1 MPDQNEVT
9 PAPEVSPAAAQQAP
23 IFQIQK
29 IYLKDALFEQPNS
42 PRIFKTQVQPNVN
55 VSISTDSEKIEDGIY
70 EVTIKGSI
78 KGLAGEEILFFVEI
92 EQAGMFELRNLP
104 ENQIEPT
111 LSITCPGII
120 FPSLRYNLADML
132 NRAGFQPIN
141 LTEISFR
148 ALYEQR
154 LAEEAKAAADA
165 AAASTP
171 APAAVAPP
179 PPAAPT
185 PSTPPAPV
193 MQEGMEVVVE
203 DGRVVVKPAAQ

>member
-1 MPDQNEVT
+1 MPDQIEAT
-9 PAPEVSPAAAQQAP
+9 PAPETTPAVPTQQAP

-42 PRIFKTQVQPNVN
+42 PQILRTQAQPNVS
-55 VSISTDSEKIEDGIY
+55 VSISTDSEKIEDGVY

-78 KGLAGEEILFFVEI
+78 KGLVGEEILFFVEI

-171 APAAVAPP
+171 APAV
-179 PPAAPT
+179 APT
-185 PSTPPAPV
+185 PSAPPAPV
-193 MQEGMEVVVE
+193 LQEGMEVVVE
-203 DGRVVVKPAAQ
+203 DGRVVVKPVAQ